1 MKRDITNVAASVR
14 DRLLNQARTSGTDVQ
29 LLTIRYALERLLYR
43 LSVSAHKDRFVLK
56 GAMLFP
62 AWTDDVFRP
71 TRDLDLLGHGDNTPE
86 ALAETFRE
94 IFHQDVEE
102 DGLVFDAEAV
112 SARVTREE
120 KVYSGV
126 RIKSV
131 VRLGTARCPVQVDIG
146 FGDKITPEPNE
157 LDYPTILEFPAP
169 RVCAYP
175 HTTVVAEKFEAMVQ
189 LGLGSTQIRDFYD
202 LTAISRLFEFDG
214 SILAEAIR
222 NTFTQRGTDIPAD
235 KPSALT
241 SEFADKPESIRLWR
255 QFIEDDTMLV
265 KDTNFGPILDEIA
278 AFVLPPTTAAT
289 QDQRFDRHWPA
300 GAAGRGGKKRIVDT

>member
-94 IFHQDVEE
+94 VFRQDVEE

-112 SARVTREE
+112 SARVIREE

-131 VRLGTARCPVQVDIG
+131 VRLGTARYPVQVDIG
-146 FGDKITPEPNE
+146 FGDKITPEPDE

-169 RVCAYP
+169 RLRAYP
-175 HTTVVAEKFEAMVQ
+175 HATVVAEKFEAMVQ
-189 LGLGSTQIRDFYD
+189 LGLGSTRIKDFYD

-214 SILAEAIR
+214 AILAEAIR
-222 NTFTQRGTDIPAD
+222 NTFTQRGTDIPAA

-255 QFIEDDTMLV
+255 QFIEDDAMLV

-278 AFVLPPTTAAT
+278 AFVLPPATAAT
-289 QDQRFDRHWPA
+289 QGKRFDRHWPA
-300 GAAGRGGKKRIVDT
+300 GGPWR